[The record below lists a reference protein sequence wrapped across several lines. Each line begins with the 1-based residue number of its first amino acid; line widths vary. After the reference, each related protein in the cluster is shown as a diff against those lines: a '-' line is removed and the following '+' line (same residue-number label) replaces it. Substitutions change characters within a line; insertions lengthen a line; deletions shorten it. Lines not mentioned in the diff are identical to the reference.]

1 MTILTKLL
9 TFDIR
14 PKPAKRAGSNAYQAV
29 AEAVGTLR
37 QYQDIPY
44 RFQKQW
50 ITGFLAMMVLISIV
64 SGLYLN
70 VASRTA
76 ITGREIQNLQRSIT
90 ENKRTNADLQT
101 QIAMLLS
108 NESLQK
114 RALDAGFEV
123 LKIENLDYLVVPGY
137 INQQG
142 INMDTPNLAI
152 EDIRLS
158 PEFSES
164 LFSWLAS
171 QIETASLPLGQEQ

>member
-9 TFDIR
+9 TPDAR
-14 PKPAKRAGSNAYQAV
+14 PEPSKRTGSNAYQAV

-37 QYQDIPY
+37 QYQDVPY

-50 ITGFLAMMVLISIV
+50 ITSFLAIMVLISIV

-76 ITGREIQNLQRSIT
+76 ITGREIQSMQRSIT
-90 ENKRTNADLQT
+90 ENKRSNADLQT

-114 RALDAGFEV
+114 RAEDAGFV
-123 LKIENLDYLVVPGY
+123 PLKVENLDYLVVPGFVS
-137 INQQG
+137 QKG
-142 INMDTPNLAI
+142 VNMDSPAPVN
-152 EDIRLS
+152 EDIRMS

-164 LFSWLAS
+164 LFSWLAT
-171 QIETASLPLGQEQ
+171 QIEAASKPLAQEQ